1 MIAVGV
7 DTHKHEH
14 VARALDGLG
23 QVLGGL
29 QIKADIDGYLELL
42 EWLRSFDADL
52 VVGIEG
58 AGSYGAGLC
67 ELLLGEGI
75 QVVEVE
81 RPRRADRRRGKS
93 DEIDALAAARKVL
106 VGEGLSTPRTGGT
119 RQALQAL
126 LVAQRS
132 CVSER
137 TRLLNQLQALHTT
150 APVALRERVG
160 AGNGRALV
168 ARLHRMRARKGAPE
182 AEQLIFAVLR
192 DLACRARELGRQADA
207 YKRELSRVIGSLDPV
222 LLDEPGVGPI
232 SAAKLLA
239 CDPKRLKG
247 EAAFARCNGTAPK
260 PASSG
265 QTVRHRLSRGGD
277 RQANNALHTIARIR
291 ARHDEQTRAYLDRRI
306 SEGKTPREAMRA
318 LKRHL
323 SRSLYKKLI
332 TVPLT

>member
-14 VARALDGLG
+14 VAKALDGLG
-23 QVLGGL
+23 QVVGGL
-29 QIKADIDGYLELL
+29 QIEANLDGYLELL
-42 EWLRSFDADL
+42 GWLRALDDDV
-52 VVGIEG
+52 VVGLEG

-67 ELLLGEGI
+67 ELLLAEGI
-75 QVVEVE
+75 HVVEVE
-81 RPRRADRRRGKS
+81 RPRREDRRRGKS
-93 DEIDALAAARKVL
+93 DEIDALLAARKVIAN
-106 VGEGLSTPRTGGT
+106 EGLSTPRAGGT

-150 APVALRERVG
+150 APVALRERIG
-160 AGNGRALV
+160 PGNGRALV
-168 ARLHRMRARKGAPE
+168 TRLHRMRARQGAAE

-192 DLACRARELGRQADA
+192 DLSCRARELGSRADA
-207 YKRELSRVIGSLDPV
+207 YKRELSRLVCSLDRT
-222 LLDEPGVGPI
+222 LLEEPGVGPI

-239 CDPKRLKG
+239 FDPRRLKG

-265 QTVRHRLSRGGD
+265 QTIRHRLSRGGD

-291 ARHDEQTRAYLDRRI
+291 ARHNEQTRAYLDRRI

-318 LKRHL
+318 LNGTSPAASTRN
-323 SRSLYKKLI
+323 SS
-332 TVPLT
+332 PCP

>member
-23 QVLGGL
+23 RVISGL
-29 QIKADIDGYLELL
+29 QIKADLDGYLELVG
-42 EWLRSFDADL
+42 WLRSLDDDV

-67 ELLLGEGI
+67 ELLLAEEI

-81 RPRRADRRRGKS
+81 RPRREDRRRGKS
-93 DEIDALAAARKVL
+93 DEIDALLAAKKVL
-106 VGEGLSTPRTGGT
+106 AKDGLSAPRAGGT

-137 TRLLNQLQALHTT
+137 TRLLNQLQALHTS

-160 AGNGRALV
+160 PGNGRALV
-168 ARLHRMRARKGAPE
+168 ARLHRMRARQGAPE

-192 DLACRARELGRQADA
+192 DLACRARELGARADA
-207 YKRELSRVIGSLDPV
+207 YKRELSRLIGSLDPT
-222 LLDEPGVGPI
+222 LLDEPGIGPI

-239 CDPKRLKG
+239 CDPRRLKG

-265 QTVRHRLSRGGD
+265 ETIRHRLSRGGD
-277 RQANNALHTIARIR
+277 RQVNNALHTIARIR
-291 ARHDEQTRAYLDRRI
+291 ARHNEQTRAYLDRRI

-323 SRSLYKKLI
+323 SRSLYKRLI